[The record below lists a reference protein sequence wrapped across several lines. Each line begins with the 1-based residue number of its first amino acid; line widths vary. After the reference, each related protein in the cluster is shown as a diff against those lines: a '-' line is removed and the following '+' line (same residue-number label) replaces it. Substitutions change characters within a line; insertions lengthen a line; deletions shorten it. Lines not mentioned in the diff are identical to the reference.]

1 MSAPAKGIIAMIAA
15 CVIWSFSS
23 LYYKLLADIPP
34 LEVLGHRS
42 FWSLVFFMIL
52 LAAQRRLPA
61 LWALLKDRRAM
72 RIVAFAAVM
81 ISANWFFFIFAV
93 QNGHAMDASFGYYI
107 FPLLAVLIG
116 TIAFKER
123 LDLKQKIAIFMVVLA
138 VVALSVGL
146 GRLPFVALAL
156 AITFALYGVAKRGL
170 DAGPVI
176 SVTAEVV
183 LLGPIALIW
192 LLGVHFAGWQGIA
205 GAGDALG
212 AAARDAAPL
221 PQIQSAFFGRDWPV
235 SLLLI
240 FAGPLTAT
248 PLILFSY
255 ATKRINYATL
265 GLVQYLNP
273 TIQFSIAVG
282 LYGEVF
288 TRAHALAFPLIWA
301 ALALYTYSAI
311 AAERSRAKAAAM
323 A

>member
-1 MSAPAKGIIAMIAA
+1 MNEPAKGIAAMIAA
-15 CVIWSFSS
+15 CVIWSLSS
-23 LYYKLLADIPP
+23 LYYKVLADVPP

-42 FWSLVFFMIL
+42 FWSLIFFL
-52 LAAQRRLPA
+52 LLLGAQRRLKL

-72 RIVAFAAVM
+72 RIVAFAALT

-93 QNGHAMDASFGYYI
+93 QNGQAMAASFGYYI

-116 TIAFKER
+116 TIAFREQ
-123 LDLKQKIAIFMVVLA
+123 LEIKQKFAISIVVLA
-138 VVALSVGL
+138 VIVLSVGL
-146 GRLPFVALAL
+146 GRLPIVALVL
-156 AITFALYGVAKRGL
+156 AISFALYGVAKRGL
-170 DAGPVI
+170 AAGPVI
-176 SVTAEVV
+176 SVTGEVV
-183 LLGPIALIW
+183 LLGPVALIW

-212 AAARDAAPL
+212 GGQAAR
-221 PQIQSAFFGRDWPV
+221 QIQSAFFGSDWQT

-255 ATKRINYATL
+255 AAKRINYATL

-288 TRAHALAFPLIWA
+288 TCAHAIAFPMIWA

-311 AAERSRAKAAAM
+311 ARERSRLKAAPTA
-323 A
+323 